1 MPSLTLRS
9 KLLVGP
15 AVIVLVIGVL
25 AGYAA
30 ISLDIQTDNASVV
43 GLVGRQRMLIERLA
57 KEHLLASEGFETGYN
72 ETARVLDESF
82 TALLDGGTIRTEV
95 GSSGLTRIDALPP
108 GLARDLIALASARSS
123 DHLNEMNQ
131 IMNSDRSED
140 DAEIATLAA
149 LTRFD
154 EGGTTNLLDSAV
166 VELGKNSE
174 TALFRIEWVFLSL
187 MSLLAGVTVVGGW
200 FLVRAIGRP
209 VRQVSLQAR
218 QLAATLRPKQAQPVA
233 IDRDEVQQ
241 LLRSFDAV
249 EVAAM
254 AYRTERDE
262 AEEVFRELFENAPV
276 GYHAIDVR
284 GRFTR
289 VNNTE
294 LEMLGYTEAEIV
306 GKPIWNYLQGDE
318 EIESEFL
325 DVVGGLSPVPVDATE
340 RELIRKN
347 GQIID
352 VLIETRA
359 MRDDAGNITGFRES
373 IIDISVI
380 KRAGRVMVES
390 EERYRTLFDRAPVG
404 YQEVDGSGTIVDV
417 NTTELEML
425 GYEFDEMI
433 GHNFEE
439 FLPAGSRSGKAILD
453 FISDRTPTLDVHEA
467 AIVASDGSALPVT
480 LEATRLDG
488 EDGEMRGARI
498 TVQDDRSRRKLETD
512 LRLRS
517 AAMSAAGNGIVIT
530 DTDGVIQ
537 WVNEAFTSITGFG
550 FNEAV
555 GHTHKILK
563 SGQYD
568 DAFYRSLWETI
579 RAGKVYRNVLVNKR
593 KDGSLYPDEQT
604 ITPVHNDFGE
614 ITNFIAIKQDVT
626 EKNRLQEQ
634 LLQAQK
640 MEAVGQLG
648 GGVAHDFNNILTA
661 IMGFAELTR
670 IKLTQEGSKALD
682 DLSQIQKAA
691 ERAAELTRQL
701 LAFSRRSVVRPQA
714 IQIDSLLT
722 TMDRMLRRVIGEH
735 IEIAYLLEGDDL
747 SVMIDPVQV
756 QQVVTNMVI
765 NAADAMPDSGKLTI
779 ATRAIVVEEGASN
792 DYLGMQSCNYL
803 SMVFTDTGT
812 GIPSDSLS
820 HIFEPF
826 FTTKEQGKGTGLG
839 LATCYGVVAEAKG
852 KILVESVVGEGTRF
866 EVLLPITQ
874 ETAKSKQG
882 YSDTTE
888 NLTGTETILLVED
901 EPAVREVAMTMLES
915 HGYKV
920 VDAGNG
926 LEALARFKSGTE
938 DHFDVLITD
947 VVMPLMGGKQLA
959 EAVLA
964 EDPGVRVLFT
974 SGYTSQE
981 VVRDGL
987 GDDSTRF
994 LQKPYLPAVLLTQV
1008 RELIDSPANT
1018 RLPSHIS

>member
-1 MPSLTLRS
+1 
-9 KLLVGP
+9 
-15 AVIVLVIGVL
+15 
-25 AGYAA
+25 
-30 ISLDIQTDNASVV
+30 
-43 GLVGRQRMLIERLA
+43 
-57 KEHLLASEGFETGYN
+57 
-72 ETARVLDESF
+72 
-82 TALLDGGTIRTEV
+82 
-95 GSSGLTRIDALPP
+95 
-108 GLARDLIALASARSS
+108 LIALAHARSS
-123 DHLNEMNQ
+123 DHFYQMDQ
-131 IMNSDRSED
+131 ILNSDRSED
-140 DAEIATLAA
+140 GAEIAMLVA
-149 LTRFD
+149 LSRFD
-154 EGGTTNLLDSAV
+154 RERTINLLDSAV
-166 VELGKNSE
+166 VDLGDNSE
-174 TALFRIEWVFLSL
+174 TALFRIRWIFLSL
-187 MSLLAGVTVVGGW
+187 MALVGLATLIGGW

-209 VRQVSLQAR
+209 VRQVSMQAR
-218 QLAATLRPKQAQPVA
+218 QLAAALRPNQPQPMDY
-233 IDRDEVQQ
+233 DRDEVQQ
-241 LLRSFDAV
+241 LVRSFHAV

-254 AYRTERDE
+254 EYRTERDE
-262 AEEVFRELFENAPV
+262 AEKVLRELFENAPV
-276 GYHAIDVR
+276 GYHEIDVR
-284 GRFTR
+284 GRFIR

-294 LEMLGYTEAEIV
+294 LEMLGYSEAEVV
-306 GKPIWNYLQGDE
+306 GQPIWNYLEGDE
-318 EIESEFL
+318 EIESYFL
-325 DVVGGLSPVPVDATE
+325 DVVGGISPVPQEAIE

-359 MRDDAGNITGFRES
+359 LRDDAENITGFRES
-373 IIDISVI
+373 IMDITAI
-380 KRAGRVMVES
+380 KRAGQAMVES

-404 YQEVDGSGTIVDV
+404 YQEVDSSGTIVDV

-425 GYEFDEMI
+425 GYKYDEMV

-439 FLPAGSRSGKAILD
+439 FVPVGSRSGKAILD
-453 FISDRTPTLDVHEA
+453 FISDRTSNLDVHEA
-467 AIVASDGSALPVT
+467 GIMARDGTVFPVR
-480 LEATRLDG
+480 LEATKLDG
-488 EDGEMRGARI
+488 DAGEMRGARI

-517 AAMSAAGNGIVIT
+517 AAMAAAGNGIVIT

-537 WVNEAFTSITGFG
+537 WVNEAFTSITGFE
-550 FNEAV
+550 FDEAV
-555 GHTHKILK
+555 GNTQRILK

-568 DAFYRSLWETI
+568 DAFYQSLWETI
-579 RAGKVYRNVLVNKR
+579 LAGKVYRNVLVNKR

-604 ITPVHNDFGE
+604 ITPVLNDLGE

-634 LLQAQK
+634 LLQAQT

-661 IMGFAELTR
+661 IMGFSELTR
-670 IKLTQEGSKALD
+670 IKLIQEGSGALD

-701 LAFSRRSVVRPQA
+701 LAFSRRSVVRPEA

-735 IEIAYLLEGDDL
+735 VEIAYLLEGDDH

-779 ATRAIVVEEGASN
+779 STRTIVVEEGADHDHLGLQSG
-792 DYLGMQSCNYL
+792 DYLSL
-803 SMVFTDTGT
+803 VFADTGS

-874 ETAKSKQG
+874 ETAKSKQA
-882 YSDTTE
+882 YPDTTE
-888 NLTGTETILLVED
+888 KLTGTETILLVED

-915 HGYKV
+915 HCYKV

-926 LEALARFKSGTE
+926 LEALARFRSGPQ
-938 DHFDVLITD
+938 DKFDVLITD

-964 EDPGVRVLFT
+964 DDPNVQVLFT
-974 SGYTSQE
+974 SGYTNQD
-981 VVRDGL
+981 VVRKGL

-1008 RELIDSPANT
+1008 RELIDSPTPLVSGVPGA
-1018 RLPSHIS
+1018 PSSRAEIS